1 MAYENEKIEESIF
14 EYECELDKAL
24 TYYENELA
32 LVKAGRA
39 NPKILDKITID
50 YYDTP
55 TPINQ
60 IAGISVPEAR
70 MIVISPWDHTQI
82 KPIVKAI
89 QMSDIGI
96 TPMDDGKVI
105 RLIFPALTEER
116 RKEIAKNTHKY
127 AEDAKITARNA
138 RRDAMEV
145 FKKLKKDGEI
155 SEDMLPVLEKDVQ
168 TKLDN
173 FTAEVDRLLAN
184 KEKEIMQI

>member
-1 MAYENEKIEESIF
+1 MKTELEKAQNHLDEEFASIR
-14 EYECELDKAL
+14 
-24 TYYENELA
+24 
-32 LVKAGRA
+32 AGRA
-39 NPKILDKITID
+39 NPKILDKIMID
-50 YYDTP
+50 YYETP

-70 MIVISPWDHTQI
+70 MIVISPWDHTQL

-89 QMSDIGI
+89 QTSDIGI

-116 RKEIAKNTHKY
+116 RKEIAKSTHKL

-168 TKLDN
+168 GKLDD
-173 FTAEVDRLLAN
+173 FVAEVDRLLAQ
-184 KEKEIMQI
+184 KEKEILQI

>member
-1 MAYENEKIEESIF
+1 MAYENEKIEESMF
-14 EYECELDKAL
+14 EFECELDKAL
-24 TYYENELA
+24 TYYSGELA

-50 YYDTP
+50 YYETP

-70 MIVISPWDHTQI
+70 MIVISPWDHTQL

-89 QMSDIGI
+89 QASDIGI

-116 RKEIAKNTHKY
+116 RREIAKSTHKL

-138 RRDAMEV
+138 RRDAMEI

-168 TKLDN
+168 GKLDS
-173 FTAEVDRLLAN
+173 FTAEVDKLLAN
-184 KEKEIMQI
+184 KEREIMQI

>member
-1 MAYENEKIEESIF
+1 MAYENEKIEESMF
-14 EYECELDKAL
+14 EFECELDKAL
-24 TYYENELA
+24 TYFANELA

-89 QMSDIGI
+89 QTSDIGI

-105 RLIFPALTEER
+105 RLVFPALTEER
-116 RKEIAKNTHKY
+116 RREIAKSTHKL

-168 TKLDN
+168 TKLDD
-173 FTAEVDRLLAN
+173 FSGEVDRLLAQ

>member
-1 MAYENEKIEESIF
+1 MDYENEKIEEAMF
-14 EYECELDKAL
+14 EFECELDKAM
-24 TYYENELA
+24 TYYEGELA

-50 YYDTP
+50 YYETQ

-89 QMSDIGI
+89 QASDIGI

-105 RLIFPALTEER
+105 RLVFPALTEER
-116 RKEIAKNTHKY
+116 RREIAKSTHKL
-127 AEDAKITARNA
+127 AEDAKIAGRNA

-145 FKKLKKDGEI
+145 FKRLKKDGEI

-173 FTAEVDRLLAN
+173 FSNDVDKLLAN